1 MIRTWAG
8 GVAYDAIDSRRKGY
22 VNAGRSAMRNAYNQA
37 VGRIAHLDKN
47 SMHIV
52 ADVCFLHHS
61 ARADAL

>member
-1 MIRTWAG
+1 MADNSPNA
-8 GVAYDAIDSRRKGY
+8 VAFRDQVCKTAQSKLFDP
-22 VNAGRSAMRNAYNQA
+22 YNQA

-52 ADVCFLHHS
+52 ADVCFFHHS